1 MLRFVVWLVCSYFD
15 RINGISP
22 VALNILQKKEEK
34 RKNRYFDP
42 RVGGCDSKEGIKVI
56 R

>member
-22 VALNILQKKEEK
+22 VALNILQKKRKKEK
-34 RKNRYFDP
+34 IDILTLVWEGVIPRKAL
-42 RVGGCDSKEGIKVI
+42 K
-56 R
+56 

>member
-22 VALNILQKKEEK
+22 VVLNILQKRKKEKIDILTLVWEGVIP
-34 RKNRYFDP
+34 RKAL
-42 RVGGCDSKEGIKVI
+42 K
-56 R
+56 